1 MRIRSLPRGFTDLP
15 EGVSLGELDDQGGMG
30 AMKRAS
36 TTAMAVLTAGTILLT
51 ACGNAAT
58 TTEGNPVSG
67 GTLTVSFKDDLK
79 TLDPAIGYDTDSWS
93 IERSIY
99 NGLLDYKGFTTQLQP
114 DIAADM
120 PKISADGKTYTF
132 KIRSGVKFSNG
143 RAVTADDFKYS
154 WERMLDPMPGGLF
167 WCSVHGTQDFFNGT
181 TTSIP
186 GFKVIDT
193 STLEIDLDSPNQSF
207 LNIIAM
213 PFGFVIPKEAVAA
226 AGENFAHQPVG
237 TGPFVL
243 SKWTPGQLIVLKKNP
258 NYFGTK
264 PYLDEV
270 DAQIGLTPEV
280 GYLRMQN
287 NQLDIPQPDQTI
299 PSAQYIQLS
308 SNPNW
313 KNRILKTPNV
323 DIYYLAMNV
332 NMRPFDNKL
341 VRQAF
346 NYVVNKANLIKI
358 VNGRAG
364 INNGIQAPPMPGYVQ
379 NYNPLGLDGNGQSI
393 QKAKDLL
400 KQAGYDASHP
410 FPAQD
415 LVYQKSSADWDRW
428 EASIQQD
435 FQQVGVTL
443 NLKGLAFNAFL
454 DVTGKPNT
462 VALSV
467 NAWLQD
473 FPDPSDFIDPILT
486 CAAANV
492 TANGGNVAFFCDKD
506 ADKLADQARGD
517 TNSTERLKLYQQFQ
531 DIIVTKDFP
540 WVPMFST
547 LETNTS
553 AARVHGYQ
561 LHPVWPFVATSIWVT
576 GNAPS
581 LAPASASAS
590 ASAS

>member
-1 MRIRSLPRGFTDLP
+1 MKRIRIAPMP
-15 EGVSLGELDDQGGMG
+15 
-30 AMKRAS
+30 
-36 TTAMAVLTAGTILLT
+36 VLLAGTILLS
-51 ACGNAAT
+51 ACGNSVS

-93 IERSIY
+93 IERQIY

-120 PKISADGKTYTF
+120 PKISTDGKTYTF

-143 RAVTADDFKYS
+143 RTVTADDFKYS
-154 WERMLDPMPGGLF
+154 WERMLDPNTAGPMTGGSF
-167 WCSVHGTQDFFNGT
+167 WGGVHGAQDFYNGAA
-181 TTSIP
+181 TSIS
-186 GFKVIDT
+186 GIKVVDP
-193 STLEIDLDSPNQSF
+193 STLEIDLDTPNQSF

-226 AGENFAHQPVG
+226 AGSDYAHKPVG
-237 TGPFVL
+237 TGPFTL
-243 SKWTPGQLIVLKKNP
+243 DKWTPGQLIVLKKNP
-258 NYFGTK
+258 SYFGTK

-280 GYLRMQN
+280 AYLRVQN
-287 NQLDIPQPDQTI
+287 NQLDIAQPDNTI

-308 SNPNW
+308 SNPTW
-313 KNRILKTPNV
+313 KNRILKNTNV

-332 NMRPFDNKL
+332 NMKPFDNKL

-346 NYVVNKANLIKI
+346 NYLVNKANLVKI
-358 VNGRAG
+358 LNGRG
-364 INNGIQAPPMPGYVQ
+364 VVNNGIQAPPMPGYVP
-379 NYNPLGLDGNGQSI
+379 NYNPLGLDANGQSV

-410 FPAQD
+410 FPPQD
-415 LVYQKSSADWDRW
+415 LVYAKASADWDRW
-428 EASIQQD
+428 AASIQQD
-435 FQQVGVTL
+435 FQQAGVTL
-443 NLKGLAFNAFL
+443 NLKGLAFSAFL
-454 DVTGKPNT
+454 DITGKPNT
-462 VALSV
+462 TALSL
-467 NAWLQD
+467 NNWIQD

-506 ADKLADQARGD
+506 ADKIADQARGD
-517 TNSTERLKLYQQFQ
+517 TNSAERLKLYQQFQ
-531 DIIVTKDFP
+531 DIVVSKDFP
-540 WVPMFST
+540 WVPLFSSV
-547 LETNTS
+547 ETNTS
-553 AARVHGYQ
+553 APRVHGYQ
-561 LHPVWPFVATSIWVT
+561 IHPVWPFTTTSIWVT
-576 GNAPS
+576 GGAPS

>member
-1 MRIRSLPRGFTDLP
+1 
-15 EGVSLGELDDQGGMG
+15 
-30 AMKRAS
+30 MKRAN
-36 TTAMAVLTAGTILLT
+36 TTAMAVLMGGTILLS

-93 IERSIY
+93 IERQIY

-120 PKISADGKTYTF
+120 PKISTDGKTYTF

-143 RAVTADDFKYS
+143 RTVTADDFKYS
-154 WERMLDPMPGGLF
+154 WERMLDPKTAGPMTGGSF
-167 WCSVHGTQDFFNGT
+167 WGGVHGAQDFYNGAA
-181 TTSIP
+181 TSIS
-186 GFKVIDT
+186 GIKVIDP
-193 STLEIDLDSPNQSF
+193 STLEIDLDTPNQSF

-226 AGENFAHQPVG
+226 AGSDYAHKPVG
-237 TGPFVL
+237 TGPFTL
-243 SKWTPGQLIVLKKNP
+243 DKWTPGQLIVLKKNA

-280 GYLRMQN
+280 AYLRVQN
-287 NQLDIPQPDQTI
+287 NQLDIAQPDNTI

-308 SNPNW
+308 SNPTW
-313 KNRILKTPNV
+313 KNRILKNTNV

-332 NMRPFDNKL
+332 NMKPFDNKL

-346 NYVVNKANLIKI
+346 NYLVNKANLVKI
-358 VNGRAG
+358 LNGRG
-364 INNGIQAPPMPGYVQ
+364 VVNNGIQAPPMPGYVS
-379 NYNPLGLDGNGQSI
+379 NYNPLGLDANGQSV

-400 KQAGYDASHP
+400 KQAGYDATHP
-410 FPAQD
+410 FPPQD
-415 LVYQKSSADWDRW
+415 LVYAKASADWDRW
-428 EASIQQD
+428 AASIQQD
-435 FQQVGVTL
+435 FQQAGVTL

-454 DVTGKPNT
+454 DITGKPNT
-462 VALSV
+462 TALSL
-467 NAWLQD
+467 NNWIQD

-506 ADKLADQARGD
+506 ADKIADQARGD
-517 TNSTERLKLYQQFQ
+517 TNSAERLKLYQQFQ
-531 DIIVTKDFP
+531 DIIVSKDFP
-540 WVPMFST
+540 WVPLFSSV
-547 LETNTS
+547 ETNTS
-553 AARVHGYQ
+553 APRVHGYQ
-561 LHPVWPFVATSIWVT
+561 IHPVWPFTTTSIWVT
-576 GNAPS
+576 GGAPS
-581 LAPASASAS
+581 LAPAPASASAS
-590 ASAS
+590 AS

>member
-1 MRIRSLPRGFTDLP
+1 MRRIQTA
-15 EGVSLGELDDQGGMG
+15 
-30 AMKRAS
+30 AMP
-36 TTAMAVLTAGTILLT
+36 VLMAGTILLS

-93 IERSIY
+93 IERQIY

-120 PKISADGKTYTF
+120 PKISTDGKTYTF

-143 RAVTADDFKYS
+143 RTVTADDFKYS
-154 WERMLDPMPGGLF
+154 WERMLDPKTAGPMTGGSF
-167 WCSVHGTQDFFNGT
+167 WGGVHGAQDFYNGAA
-181 TTSIP
+181 TSIS
-186 GFKVIDT
+186 GIKVIDP
-193 STLEIDLDSPNQSF
+193 STLEIDLDTPNQSF

-226 AGENFAHQPVG
+226 AGSDYAHKPVG
-237 TGPFVL
+237 TGPFTL
-243 SKWTPGQLIVLKKNP
+243 DKWTPGQLIVLKKNP
-258 NYFGTK
+258 SYFGTK

-280 GYLRMQN
+280 AYLRVQN
-287 NQLDIPQPDQTI
+287 NQLDIAQPDNTI

-308 SNPNW
+308 SNPTW
-313 KNRILKTPNV
+313 KNRILKNTNV

-332 NMRPFDNKL
+332 NMKPFDNKL

-346 NYVVNKANLIKI
+346 NYLVNKANLVKI
-358 VNGRAG
+358 LNGRG
-364 INNGIQAPPMPGYVQ
+364 VVNNGIQAPPMPGYVP
-379 NYNPLGLDGNGQSI
+379 NYNPLGLDANGQSV

-410 FPAQD
+410 FPPQD
-415 LVYQKSSADWDRW
+415 LVYAKASADWDRW
-428 EASIQQD
+428 AASIQQD
-435 FQQVGVTL
+435 FQQAGVTL
-443 NLKGLAFNAFL
+443 NLKGLAFSAFL
-454 DVTGKPNT
+454 DITGKPNT
-462 VALSV
+462 TALSL
-467 NAWLQD
+467 NNWIQD

-506 ADKLADQARGD
+506 ADKIADQARGD
-517 TNSTERLKLYQQFQ
+517 TNSAERLKLYQQFQ
-531 DIIVTKDFP
+531 DIVVSKDFP
-540 WVPMFST
+540 WVPLFSSV
-547 LETNTS
+547 ETNTS
-553 AARVHGYQ
+553 APRVHGYQ
-561 LHPVWPFVATSIWVT
+561 IHPVWPFTASSIWVT
-576 GNAPS
+576 GGAPS
-581 LAPASASAS
+581 LAPAPASAS
-590 ASAS
+590 